1 MKRIALA
8 LLLSCS
14 ALVLAAQDGVKVNF
28 KGDRPTISDFVS
40 TFIPASTDDEEY
52 NEPLAALTDA
62 WERHQKGLPQKEG
75 ETLTVDQRNGF
86 VLFESKDERSLLR
99 IEMCYWNQS
108 DGKHKLFAYNVGCY
122 SDGVYS
128 QGQYDGLTFWR
139 YDNASKTMAWVDAP
153 GFDVEYYTDDDELVS
168 YALPRTGKDIVVTYW
183 KDGAKKQ
190 KTLKW
195 DGRLF
200 SF

>member
-14 ALVLAAQDGVKVNF
+14 ALVMAAQDGVKVNF

-40 TFIPASTDDEEY
+40 TFIPANTDDEEY
-52 NEPLAALTDA
+52 NEPLAALADA

-122 SDGVYS
+122 SDEVYA

>member
-139 YDNASKTMAWVDAP
+139 YDNASKTMAWVDPP